1 MHVTSLLDTPQ
12 VRVFDFRCCAEP
24 HEAPYP
30 EVHGS
35 HSLSFVREGSFGY
48 RLRGRSYD
56 LLAGSFLIGRQGDEF
71 MCTHDHHAG
80 GDRCLSFHLA
90 PPLVDELGDRAAMW
104 RTGALP
110 PLAEMVVLGELAQCA
125 AEGLTSVSLDEAGML
140 IGRRFVELIGGRTS
154 SSAAP
159 SARERQRAIRG
170 AAWIEAHASEAID
183 LAGAAAEAG
192 LSPFHFLRVFRRV
205 TGVTPHQYLLRL
217 RMRRA
222 ARLLAGHEH
231 PVTEVA
237 YQAGFGDLSNFV
249 RTFHRAAGLSPGAF
263 RACAHGKRNFLQVG
277 GAPAAQ
283 H

>member
-1 MHVTSLLDTPQ
+1 MHVTSQLDTPQ

-24 HEAPYP
+24 HEAPFP
-30 EVHGS
+30 EVHDS
-35 HSLSFVREGSFGY
+35 HSLSFVRQGSFGY
-48 RLRGRSYD
+48 HLRGRSFD
-56 LLAGSFLIGRQGDEF
+56 LVAGSFLIGRQGDEF
-71 MCTHDHHAG
+71 ICTHDHHAG

-90 PPLVDELGDRAAMW
+90 PELVDELGDRSVMW

-125 AEGLTSVSLDEAGML
+125 AEGLTSVSVDEVGML
-140 IGRRFVELIGGRTS
+140 IGRRFVELVGGKKMSGT
-154 SSAAP
+154 AP

-170 AAWIEAHASEAID
+170 AAWIEAHAHEPID
-183 LAGAAAEAG
+183 LVGAATEAG

-205 TGVTPHQYLLRL
+205 TGVTPHQYLLRI

-222 ARLLAGHEH
+222 ARLLTEQER
-231 PVTEVA
+231 PVTDVA
-237 YQAGFGDLSNFV
+237 YEAGFADLSNFV
-249 RTFHRAAGLSPGAF
+249 RTFHRAAGLSPSAF

-277 GAPAAQ
+277 RDPAAQ